1 MRIYNA
7 SGQILGRISTKI
19 AKDLMKGEKVIVFNC
34 EKSIISG
41 NPKTTI
47 SHYLERR
54 WRGDPHHGPF
64 FPRTPQAIFKRTV
77 IGMLSSHKP
86 RGREIISKLRVY
98 VGIPEDFDI
107 KNSIQLKDAD
117 VNRLKCKH
125 ITLEDLSIALGSKKR
140 W

>member
-7 SGQILGRISTKI
+7 SGQILGRISTRI
-19 AKDLMKGEKVIVFNC
+19 AKDLMKGEKVIVVNC
-34 EKSIISG
+34 EKSVISG
-41 NPKTTI
+41 NPKSTI
-47 SHYLERR
+47 RHYLERR

-64 FPRTPQAIFKRTV
+64 FPRTPQGIFKRTV
-77 IGMLSSHKP
+77 KGMLSSHKP
-86 RGREIISKLRVY
+86 RGRDIMSKLRIY

-117 VNRLKCKH
+117 VNKLRCKH
-125 ITLEDLSIALGSKKR
+125 ITLGDLSVALGSKKR

>member
-7 SGQILGRISTKI
+7 SEQILGRISTRI
-19 AKDLMKGEKVIVFNC
+19 AKDLMKGEKVIVVNC
-34 EKSIISG
+34 EKSVISG
-41 NPKTTI
+41 SPKFTT

-77 IGMLSSHKP
+77 KGMLSGHKS
-86 RGREIISKLRVY
+86 RGRQIFSNLRVY

-107 KNSIQLKDAD
+107 KTPIQLKDAD
-117 VNRLKCKH
+117 ANRLKCKS
-125 ITLEDLSIALGSKKR
+125 ITLGDLSLALGSKKR